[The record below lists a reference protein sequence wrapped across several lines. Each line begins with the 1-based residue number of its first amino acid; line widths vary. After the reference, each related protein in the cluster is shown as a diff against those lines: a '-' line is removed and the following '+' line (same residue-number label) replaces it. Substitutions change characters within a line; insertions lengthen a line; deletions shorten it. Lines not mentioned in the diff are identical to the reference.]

1 MPENVEKVVLG
12 SCALHFFFV
21 RRKAP
26 SQYTP
31 SRHLDTDVL
40 EEGQGVDGSRKLE
53 QLELQPIAISG
64 SNKYKH
70 DSKMIRDDFCKYI
83 NTLGRV
89 PWQDKFF

>member
-1 MPENVEKVVLG
+1 MPETVEKVVLG
-12 SCALHFFFV
+12 SCALHSFFV
-21 RRKAP
+21 QSKAP

-40 EEGQGVDGSRKLE
+40 EEGHVVDGRRKVE
-53 QLELQPIAISG
+53 QVELQPIAISG

-70 DSKMIRDDFCKYI
+70 DRKMIRDDCCKYI

-89 PWQDKFF
+89 PWQDKVF